1 MPEGRLLRD
10 TLSGDMKE
18 RVQAFEARCGDLMK
32 KFDRRVIIH
41 TEKTVQ
47 KLQDGKIGTPSLKQL
62 QTLRANLGC
71 PLYQLSAMK
80 KSSNG

>member
-18 RVQAFEARCGDLMK
+18 RVQAFEARCADLMK

-47 KLQDGKIGTPSLKQL
+47 KLQDGKIGTRL
-62 QTLRANLGC
+62 
-71 PLYQLSAMK
+71 LSN
-80 KSSNG
+80 SSRHYGLIWVVLCIS